1 MNDIQLDRGTE
12 LPHLG
17 DEVYLDNAGAGLPLK
32 SHLKRFSED
41 LTENLYGNPH
51 SVHTHS
57 DRTGKIVEGV
67 REEIASFLHTDLS
80 QYTVIFTA
88 GTTSAC
94 KLLADSFCWGRGVGK
109 GLDGDPGHVYLSSE
123 RPEFRENCQV
133 LQEAVEK
140 KRSCYLYLEPNHTSV
155 VGVREGAKEKGGLSV
170 CVREEDLFPGSI
182 SDSEAPIPPVNSL
195 RHGENI
201 DVIRLLRDSPTKEN
215 PSEIYSNLNREFRG
229 REEQVRS
236 EGFHLLA
243 HPATCNFSGK
253 KYPIGI
259 IEKQSRSGV
268 NICGVHFPPNSVK
281 VFIDAA
287 AALSSSEIDLSKDSP
302 HFLAVSFYKLFG
314 FPTGIGALLVRN
326 DTHHLLWKKYFG
338 GGTVWNYASRH
349 HFHLPK
355 DLINQ
360 YFEEGTISYQSILA
374 LYHGFE
380 TLKSLGLSISR
391 ISSHIFS
398 LVEYTYSQLR
408 SLKHYNGA
416 PVLEIYTSS
425 PHLDPTTQGHILSFN
440 MLRSDGTYVGYSIVN
455 KIANSNKISLR
466 VGCFCNIGACQKYMS
481 VSDKDMV
488 LFLEA
493 GHRCGDQID
502 LVNGV
507 PTGAVRVSFGFYNTR
522 EDADRLLSMIKRNF
536 IESQPIEAVVVSKED
551 TTSCSDKESVRIT
564 EICIYPIKSCAAMKV
579 EKWPVCETGFLYDR
593 TWAILDSKKVVIKQ
607 TVDKNLYRVQPLIDL
622 ESGSMQL
629 SYPGMEPISFE
640 LNPGDDTSQVVKIRI
655 SGVRV
660 QASAAPDAVNQWLS
674 QALGYSVILV
684 KQVSPR
690 YAIDKPQGVVDKI
703 PMTLQCKTHMLL
715 NTLASARGMI
725 KITRNSFGKFD
736 ETPQDFINRMRG
748 NLVVDGKDME
758 AFEEHKWRRVSIN
771 GVTMDYVLDCS
782 RCEII
787 NIHATSLT
795 VNEAPMI
802 VIGKERDSIFGV
814 QLTLTIQSGDKHPL
828 ISVGDE
834 VVVHESV

>member
-80 QYTVIFTA
+80 QYTVVFTA

-123 RPEFRENCQV
+123 RPEFRENCQL
-133 LQEAVEK
+133 LQEAVDK
-140 KRSCYLYLEPNHTSV
+140 KRSCYLYLEINHTSV
-155 VGVREGAKEKGGLSV
+155 IGMREVAKDKGALSV
-170 CVREEDLFPGSI
+170 WVKEEDLFGSVAPSVDKSI
-182 SDSEAPIPPVNSL
+182 NDSDNVVCSDA
-195 RHGENI
+195 NI
-201 DVIRLLRDSPTKEN
+201 DVLKLLQKPTKCDKTN
-215 PSEIYSNLNREFRG
+215 EIFARFRNEYSS

-338 GGTVWNYASRH
+338 GGTVWSYTSRRDF
-349 HFHLPK
+349 HFRK
-355 DLINQ
+355 DLVQ
-360 YFEEGTISYQSILA
+360 DFFEEGTISYQSILA

-425 PHLDPTTQGHILSFN
+425 PHLDPKTQGHILSFN
-440 MLRSDGTYVGYSIVN
+440 MLRSDGTYVGYIKVN
-455 KIANSNKISLR
+455 DVANLNKISLR
-466 VGCFCNIGACQKYMS
+466 VGCFCNGGACQKYMS
-481 VSDKDMV
+481 VTDEQV
-488 LFLEA
+488 ILFLEA
-493 GHRCGDQID
+493 GHLCGDQID

-593 TWAILDSKKVVIKQ
+593 TWTILDSKKVVIKQ
-607 TVDKNLYRVQPLIDL
+607 TVDKNINRIQPLIDL

-629 SYPGMEPISFE
+629 SYPGMEPISFN
-640 LNPGDDTSQVVKIRI
+640 LNQDDNASQVKRWAYE
-655 SGVRV
+655 VRLREV
-660 QASAAPDAVNQWLS
+660 DHWLS
-674 QALGYSVILV
+674 QAL
-684 KQVSPR
+684 R
-690 YAIDKPQGVVDKI
+690 YPVTLTKDEDTNYASKVVEI
-703 PMTLQCKTHMLL
+703 PSFQSKTHLL
-715 NTLASARGMI
+715 LTTQASERSVLDPTSKG
-725 KITRNSFGKFD
+725 FGELD
-736 ETPQDFINRMRG
+736 GSPQDLLDRMRG
-748 NLVVDGKDME
+748 NLVVDRKEME
-758 AFEEHKWRRVSIN
+758 TLVKHELRRVSMNGIGMNYMFDSANNDEVTMNIESIN
-771 GVTMDYVLDCS
+771 GTKDSNLYAKLALDIS
-782 RCEII
+782 
-787 NIHATSLT
+787 
-795 VNEAPMI
+795 
-802 VIGKERDSIFGV
+802 
-814 QLTLTIQSGDKHPL
+814 TIDKLSL
-828 ISVGDE
+828 ISVGDCILAN
-834 VVVHESV
+834 